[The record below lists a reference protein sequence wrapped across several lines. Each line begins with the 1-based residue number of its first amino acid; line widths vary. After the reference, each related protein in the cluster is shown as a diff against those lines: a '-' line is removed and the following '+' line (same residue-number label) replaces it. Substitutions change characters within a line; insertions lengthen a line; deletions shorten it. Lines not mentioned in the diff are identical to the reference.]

1 MEGYDGGVDESSQL
15 CWREVGQPEDGH
27 DIHSQQVT
35 QPNTIFP
42 SPGQHKV
49 GGPKCASA
57 TNKKSRILSVV
68 CFVCQLLA
76 SYSVKKLYFCS
87 CGKNARQKIN
97 KGVYGDSYF
106 I

>member
-49 GGPKCASA
+49 GGQ
-57 TNKKSRILSVV
+57 NVL
-68 CFVCQLLA
+68 QLQIRNQESFL
-76 SYSVKKLYFCS
+76 
-87 CGKNARQKIN
+87 
-97 KGVYGDSYF
+97 
-106 I
+106 